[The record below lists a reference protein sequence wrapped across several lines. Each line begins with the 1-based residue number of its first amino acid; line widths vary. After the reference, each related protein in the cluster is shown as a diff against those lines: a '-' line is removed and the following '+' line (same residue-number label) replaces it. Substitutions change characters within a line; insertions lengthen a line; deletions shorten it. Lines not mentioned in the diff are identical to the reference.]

1 MIESV
6 ISISGKNKIKVLVDP
21 KFDNFFEF
29 KNVFAFKPN
38 RKELEDALAK
48 KAKSSEEL
56 DSFCFELIE
65 KINCENL
72 VLTLGENGIK
82 IFEKEKNKINISSIN
97 THARK
102 VSDVSGAGDT
112 VISTMAVCLAGGAC
126 LKDAVKIANIAA
138 GIVVEEVGIVPIY
151 KDLLVKNIQN

>member
-1 MIESV
+1 MI
-6 ISISGKNKIKVLVDP
+6 
-21 KFDNFFEF
+21 
-29 KNVFAFKPN
+29 
-38 RKELEDALAK
+38 
-48 KAKSSEEL
+48 
-56 DSFCFELIE
+56 
-65 KINCENL
+65 
-72 VLTLGENGIK
+72 
-82 IFEKEKNKINISSIN
+82 EKNKINISSIN

-151 KDLLVKNIQN
+151 KDLLVKNISDK